1 MSEGVQKD
9 SEVGSVGRG
18 IVLEGLLES
27 EVGKSRKGRMGIGGY
42 GRIWEDMAREV
53 GRRVQSN
60 SEVRRMSRGMS
71 GEEFKT
77 MLEG

>member
-1 MSEGVQKD
+1 
-9 SEVGSVGRG
+9 
-18 IVLEGLLES
+18 
-27 EVGKSRKGRMGIGGY
+27 
-42 GRIWEDMAREV
+42 MAREV